1 MRLECKSRF
10 QKKTGV
16 LLKHIDRM
24 RLRSRHPPGELELKN
39 LIFVLI
45 PSFTVVEGG
54 AHCTVVVVNQNT
66 VGDLKSLLIVSNL
79 SK

>member
-1 MRLECKSRF
+1 MRFECKSRF

-54 AHCTVVVVNQNT
+54 AHCTVVVNQNT
-66 VGDLKSLLIVSNL
+66 VGDPESLLIVSNL